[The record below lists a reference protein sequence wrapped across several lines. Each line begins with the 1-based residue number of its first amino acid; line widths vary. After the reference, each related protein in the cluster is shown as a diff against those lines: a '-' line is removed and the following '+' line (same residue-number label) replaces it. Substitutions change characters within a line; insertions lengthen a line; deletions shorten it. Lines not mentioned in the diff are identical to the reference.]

1 LKKKRIE
8 DQYIDLHGKQEKLVR
23 NEKEKVIITNIN
35 LFIFILDGNQLAN
48 NIF

>member
-23 NEKEKVIITNIN
+23 NEKEKVIITN